1 MTWTFSLIKGSIGV
15 LCQAGSLKEH
25 FPNQHPS
32 DILVAF
38 WKKKKNSVFMRYVAY
53 RQCGPL

>member
-1 MTWTFSLIKGSIGV
+1 MENQTCLIKGSIRV
-15 LCQAGSLKEH
+15 LCQLGPMKEH

-38 WKKKKNSVFMRYVAY
+38 WKKKKAVFMRNVAY
-53 RQCGPL
+53 HQYGPL

>member
-1 MTWTFSLIKGSIGV
+1 MENQYFSQDLNFHSPIKGSIRV
-15 LCQAGSLKEH
+15 LCQPGPMEEH

-38 WKKKKNSVFMRYVAY
+38 
-53 RQCGPL
+53 